1 MKAAK
6 LVSLV
11 AAAGLMASGSVM
23 AASQGSV
30 GATSSGTSV
39 VSILIPDLIRITDL
53 ADISFADY
61 DGDGVDR
68 TLGSPACV
76 RTNGATT
83 YGIVATTANGGYELD
98 PSLVATTTTIPY
110 TVTWGGTNLPYNS
123 NLAAQA
129 VDSTSLGACTAVAD
143 KLEVTIT
150 GANLDAAEADS
161 YEDTITLTVT
171 PE

>member
-11 AAAGLMASGSVM
+11 AAAGLMASGSAM
-23 AASQGSV
+23 AATQGTV
-30 GATSSGTSV
+30 GATSSGSSI
-39 VSILIPDLIRITDL
+39 VSILIPDLIRITNL
-53 ADISFADY
+53 ADITFADY
-61 DGDGVDR
+61 NGDGLDR

-83 YGIVATTANGGYELD
+83 YGIVATSANGLYELN
-98 PSLVATTTTIPY
+98 PSLGTTTTTIPY
-110 TVTWGGTNLPYNS
+110 TVTWGGTNLAYNT
-123 NLAAQA
+123 NLAAQG
-129 VDSTSLGACTAVAD
+129 VDSTTLGACTAVAD
-143 KLEVTIT
+143 KLQVTIT

-161 YEDTITLTVT
+161 YQDTVTLTVT